1 MRPVAVASSLPR
13 ARASIAYTPVIPCD
27 VPHVAMAESES
38 AVRSATKN
46 ESVMR
51 ALQVAGLMYDVD
63 VE

>member
-1 MRPVAVASSLPR
+1 
-13 ARASIAYTPVIPCD
+13 
-27 VPHVAMAESES
+27 MAESES

>member
-1 MRPVAVASSLPR
+1 MPR